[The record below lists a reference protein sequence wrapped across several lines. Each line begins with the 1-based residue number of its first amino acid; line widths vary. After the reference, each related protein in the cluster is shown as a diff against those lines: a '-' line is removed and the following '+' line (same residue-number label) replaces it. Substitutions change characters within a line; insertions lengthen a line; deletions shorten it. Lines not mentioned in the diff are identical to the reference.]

1 MAHFDPLLYI
11 SEAKEKHVN
20 LGFTNAE
27 YKTLKGIASK
37 HGTSPAGI
45 CYIAL
50 SEWIMRN
57 DAARRAANEAGTV

>member
-1 MAHFDPLLYI
+1 MVHMDPALKA
-11 SEAKEKHVN
+11 SMEKQKHVN

-27 YKTLKGIASK
+27 YKTLKGIASA

-57 DAARRAANEAGTV
+57 DAARRASNADSTV

>member
-1 MAHFDPLLYI
+1 MVRMDPSLKA
-11 SEAKEKHVN
+11 SMEKTKHVN
-20 LGFTNAE
+20 LAFTDAE

-57 DAARRAANEAGTV
+57 DAKEV